1 MYYNKLNSQRL
12 LHEFILEA
20 ENKFNS
26 EYAESRRYEAE
37 LIISHVLKINR
48 IDIYTKTDLVISHTQ
63 KELIN
68 SYFERRKLNE
78 PIQYILGEE
87 YFRELTLSV
96 GPGVLIPRPETEEL
110 VEKALQLLNTNECT
124 MLDVGTGSGAIALSL
139 AHERSN
145 SYVIGVD
152 ISNKALK
159 YASINKKN
167 NNIINVSFIKSNLCS
182 CFGNNSFG
190 LITANLP
197 YVTENEYLTLDDDVK
212 EFEPKLALTGGDD
225 GLDLVR
231 KLIPQAYEALKNNG
245 WILLEIGYMQGLAT
259 KKLLEYNYFTNTEII
274 KDFCDKDRIVIGQ
287 KIER

>member
-159 YASINKKN
+159 YASINKIN

>member
-48 IDIYTKTDLVISHTQ
+48 IDIYTKTDLVISDTQ

-78 PIQYILGEE
+78 PIQYILGQE

-110 VEKALQLLNTNECT
+110 VENALQLLNTNECT

-139 AHERSN
+139 AHERPN

-152 ISNKALK
+152 ISDKALK
-159 YASINKKN
+159 FASINKKN
-167 NNIINVSFIKSNLCS
+167 NNINNVNFIKSNLCS
-182 CFGNNSFG
+182 CFGNNSFDS
-190 LITANLP
+190 ITANLP

-231 KLIPQAYEALKNNG
+231 KLIPQSYEALKNNG

-259 KKLLEYNYFTNTEII
+259 KKLLEYNYFINTEII
-274 KDFCDKDRIVIGQ
+274 KDFCDKDRILIGQ